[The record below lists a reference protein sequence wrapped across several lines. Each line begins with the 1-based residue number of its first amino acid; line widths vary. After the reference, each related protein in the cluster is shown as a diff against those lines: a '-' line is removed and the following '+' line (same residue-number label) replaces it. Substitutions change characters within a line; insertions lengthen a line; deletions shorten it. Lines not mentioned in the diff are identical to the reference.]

1 MACFKRLSDSFYS
14 IQRSEKA
21 QSLIFPTSLIP
32 ELYEKLSWC
41 QQEALKRLE
50 DGNLPDTQSSVGAKI
65 ICRVMSVHETGAVRI
80 DIREWYTSLS
90 GALNPTRRGVNLSL
104 EQLTLVYSEIEEFVS
119 AEKEKLVIAASK
131 AALHDG
137 STPASHVVQIVSVE
151 DDLSA
156 KKQSGKRKQPAT
168 KKKAQ
173 PKKQQKKPKQTVVI
187 SDDEDLIVECGSC
200 DSSEEQE

>member
-1 MACFKRLSDSFYS
+1 MACLKRLTESYYS
-14 IQRSEKA
+14 IQRSEKG

-50 DGNLPDTQSSVGAKI
+50 DENLPDTQTSVGKKI
-65 ICRVMSVHETGAVRI
+65 ICRVMSIHETGAVRI

-119 AEKEKLVIAASK
+119 QEKEKLVIAATK
-131 AALHDG
+131 AAMHDV
-137 STPASHVVQIVSVE
+137 STINIPADKIICIDEE
-151 DDLSA
+151 DA
-156 KKQSGKRKQPAT
+156 PVKKPMKRKQPAP
-168 KKKAQ
+168 KKKAPQ
-173 PKKQQKKPKQTVVI
+173 PKKAQKKQTKTILI
-187 SDDEDLIVECGSC
+187 SDDEDLTVELS
-200 DSSEEQE
+200 DSAEEVE